1 MTKYG
6 TADISTT
13 AALGCLLILLTIVF
27 RVLGKIWTYIIKT
40 RIQKA
45 LQLRRNDK
53 DQFRNEN
60 GYSWDYVM
68 VFKVYDADN
77 AATDEQKLFNTKFLL
92 SRLAEGQLEVRLF
105 YSVKRDNV
113 YCKIRAPIRR
123 LLKEADRSD
132 YKLALNSSALKSYC
146 TKPNEVVSDR
156 NFDPLTIPEQCL
168 ETDLPPYHH
177 IFMSF
182 HYDDD
187 TYDAF
192 DKKLKD
198 ANFDPVSDND
208 LTILSLYEKWRT
220 ITLETVDNKDT
231 TPQDRKDIE
240 SSDIEMVSLKLNDAQ
255 QQRSIDWQLT
265 DVEQVKHFSLLRD
278 VDRLKLIYSILTSKT
293 EGGCFLDINKLL
305 IDKCIVG
312 FYPLHDYVTLG
323 LLESNWIHLFQLPWR
338 QNVEDPKN
346 YFGEK
351 IGFYFLWLGFLTTW
365 SIVAGAAGVFAWITI
380 DAQDDNPNSPQIP
393 YFAGFMALWATFYF
407 EFWKRKEKST
417 AMKWGMSEVEKTMQT
432 RPAFTG
438 TKIPDAISGKPM
450 IYFSPTKKLWR
461 VTLSVIVTFV
471 LLSFIVGW
479 VALIFY
485 IRAIMK
491 YDTIDGQ
498 NIASILSSILLAI
511 QIQVTNQVY
520 MSVAFKLTDNENH
533 RTEVQYEDSLNAK
546 TFMFQFFNSY
556 VSLFYTAFVKP
567 FSTLDP
573 CTGGC
578 FTELRTLL
586 GTIFITRLVSDI
598 VSGTIIPMIVTHV
611 NISMSQNDKAIVSK
625 GSKISEVEKSFLMP
639 TYDVMMGPF
648 ENYSTMIIHF
658 GYMTMFVAAWP
669 LTTTL
674 ALINAYAEMRI
685 SAFKFCHV
693 YRRPEPRSC
702 EEIGTWNAV
711 LELISYVAVFI
722 NAALIAFTSTNM
734 INYKWPIRLW
744 TFLLISLG
752 LFTIKI
758 IFAALIPD
766 IPPKVE
772 IQIKRQEY
780 ITERLL
786 YNPDNDN
793 ENNNNSN
800 HRVKCRYS
808 ILYTDNDPN

>member
-1 MTKYG
+1 M
-6 TADISTT
+6 
-13 AALGCLLILLTIVF
+13 
-27 RVLGKIWTYIIKT
+27 
-40 RIQKA
+40 
-45 LQLRRNDK
+45 
-53 DQFRNEN
+53 
-60 GYSWDYVM
+60 
-68 VFKVYDADN
+68 
-77 AATDEQKLFNTKFLL
+77 
-92 SRLAEGQLEVRLF
+92 
-105 YSVKRDNV
+105 
-113 YCKIRAPIRR
+113 
-123 LLKEADRSD
+123 
-132 YKLALNSSALKSYC
+132 
-146 TKPNEVVSDR
+146 
-156 NFDPLTIPEQCL
+156 
-168 ETDLPPYHH
+168 
-177 IFMSF
+177 
-182 HYDDD
+182 
-187 TYDAF
+187 
-192 DKKLKD
+192 
-198 ANFDPVSDND
+198 
-208 LTILSLYEKWRT
+208 
-220 ITLETVDNKDT
+220 
-231 TPQDRKDIE
+231 
-240 SSDIEMVSLKLNDAQ
+240 
-255 QQRSIDWQLT
+255 
-265 DVEQVKHFSLLRD
+265 RD
-278 VDRLKLIYSILTSKT
+278 VDRLKLIYNILTSKT
-293 EGGCFLDINKLL
+293 DGGCFLDINKLL

-323 LLESNWIHLFQLPWR
+323 LLESNWIHLFQLPWK

-351 IGFYFLWLGFLTTW
+351 IGFYFMWLGFLTTW
-365 SIVAGAAGVFAWITI
+365 SIVAGFAGIFAWITI
-380 DAQDDNPNSPQIP
+380 DTQNDDPNSPQIP

-438 TKIPDAISGKPM
+438 IKIPDAITGKPM
-450 IYFSPTKKLWR
+450 IYFSPTKKLCR
-461 VTLSVIVTFV
+461 VSFSVIITFV

-485 IRAIMK
+485 IRAEMK

-498 NIASILSSILLAI
+498 NIASIFSSILLAI
-511 QIQVTNQVY
+511 QIQVTNQIY

-573 CTGGC
+573 CSGGC

-598 VSGTIIPMIVTHV
+598 VSGTILPMIVTH
-611 NISMSQNDKAIVSK
+611 ISIYMSQNDKAISK
-625 GSKISEVEKSFLMP
+625 GSKISEVEKSFVMP
-639 TYDVMMGPF
+639 AYDVMMGPF
-648 ENYSTMIIHF
+648 EDYSTMIIHF

-702 EEIGTWNAV
+702 EEIGTWNSV

-752 LFTIKI
+752 LFAMKI

-766 IPPKVE
+766 VPPKVE
-772 IQIKRQEY
+772 IQLKRERF
-780 ITERLL
+780 ITDKIL
-786 YNPDNDN
+786 YNPDDEND
-793 ENNNNSN
+793 NNNSN
-800 HRVKCRYS
+800 QRVKCRYS
-808 ILYTDNDPN
+808 ILPTDNDPM